1 MIEIFTTIKD
11 NLPEHRLFT
20 VDTPQRSSPTLLSIL
35 KSLINP
41 RLTGSSQI
49 VEPYSDQCFLIL
61 AAEGYI
67 SLTDFLQLQKIYNDI
82 NKSSRSCEV
91 EDISDFVEKWM
102 SPNEIGTRP
111 LTNREKPQLEDIR
124 NSTLATLHST

>member
-1 MIEIFTTIKD
+1 MFS
-11 NLPEHRLFT
+11 
-20 VDTPQRSSPTLLSIL
+20 DTRGG
-35 KSLINP
+35 
-41 RLTGSSQI
+41 R
-49 VEPYSDQCFLIL
+49 VYFM
-61 AAEGYI
+61 
-67 SLTDFLQLQKIYNDI
+67 TDFLQLQKIYNDI